1 MAVEV
6 SIPTILRSYTGGAKT
21 VEASGADALGARS
34 PTSRRTTRGSPTGWS
49 TTPGCAASS
58 TCTST
63 TRTCASS
70 PAWTPRSSDGDAVT
84 ILPAVA
90 GGSR

>member
-6 SIPTILRSYTGGAKT
+6 SIPTILRTYTGGAKT
-21 VEASGADALGARS
+21 VDGVRRHAQGASS
-34 PTSRRTTRGSPTGWS
+34 TTWRRTTRGSPTGSS

-70 PAWTPRSSDGDAVT
+70 PVWTPRSSDGDAVT